1 MLRFIASIFGGN
13 KSNRDIRQMQ
23 PLLEKINVNYQAF
36 NSLSHDQLRAKT
48 SEFRQRIADF
58 LASVELKKTKLN
70 EELAGLDLKKDLEE
84 QKRILQSLEELRKE
98 RNQLLEKIL
107 LELLPEAFAVIKQV
121 ARRFSENSSLTVKLL
136 DFDRQHLIGKKY
148 VQIHGDTITFAN
160 RWEVAG
166 NEILWNMVH
175 YDVQLLGGIVLH
187 QGKISEIATGEGKTL
202 VSTLPAYLN
211 ALSSDGVHMVTVND
225 YLAKRDA
232 QWNAPIFEFLGI
244 SVDCIDLYSP
254 HSEARKLAYRADIT
268 YGTNNEFGFDYLR
281 DNMVNHVSERV
292 QRKFPHYA
300 IIDEVDSVLID
311 DARTPLIISGPTG
324 KDESKEKF
332 QQMRIHVSRLVE
344 EQRRLLLNTLVEAKR
359 HIAEGKDGPRDGG
372 LELYRVY
379 RGLPKLDPLIKYLSE
394 PNIKAK
400 LHKVENQFLA
410 DNQKEM
416 RTVVDKELY
425 FYIEEKNNSVNLTDK
440 GLDFLTQSVGDK
452 QFFTLPDL
460 SIVLSE
466 IDKSGG
472 SEQERLEEKNRVMSE
487 YVQKADHIHTIQ
499 QLLKAY
505 TLFERDVEY
514 VVIDNQVKIVDEQ
527 TGRVM
532 EGRRYSDGLHQA
544 LEAKEDVQI
553 EGASQTYATIT
564 LQNYFRMYH
573 KLSGMTGTAETEA
586 TEFWQIYKLDV
597 VSIPTNVPVV
607 RKDFQDLVFKTKREK
622 YKAVI
627 EEIVKLSA
635 QGRPVLVGTTSVDV
649 SELLSRMLKQRKV
662 EHNVLNAKQHLRE
675 AQIVAEAG
683 LRGRVTI
690 ATNMAG
696 RGTDIRLSDE
706 VKALGGLA
714 ILGVERHES
723 RRVDRQLR
731 GRAGR
736 QGDPG
741 TSQFFVSL
749 EDNLMRMFG
758 SERIASL
765 MDKMGYK
772 DGEVIQHSM
781 VTRSIERAQKKV
793 EENNFGIRK
802 HLLEY
807 DDVMNKQRQ
816 IIYKRRMS
824 ALFGD
829 TLALDLDMVF
839 YASAQN
845 ILEEFLV
852 HKNQERTALEFFS
865 LFGPGLEFD
874 WAKLE
879 ENNISKNLQ
888 DIYEQIIRLYENRR
902 KEQSEYFLKVFK
914 HLKTEHVDLPNNITM
929 PFDDGKKVIYVQAE
943 VENILATNGRG
954 LFDCLEKDV
963 TLHLLDEDWK
973 EHLKIMDDL
982 RQSVQNAV
990 YEQKDPLIIYKAEAF
1005 HLFSS
1010 LNIEYNKRVVSF
1022 LMHASLSESSGSD
1035 YTKRSEEEVFDR
1047 AESHYVHGDES
1058 DEVVEEKSQPIT
1070 RAPKIGRNEI
1080 CPCGSGKKYK
1090 NCHGS

>member
-852 HKNQERTALEFFS
+852 HKNQERTALEFYS

-1058 DEVVEEKSQPIT
+1058 DAVVEEKSQPVT

>member
-852 HKNQERTALEFFS
+852 HKNQERTALEFYS

-1022 LMHASLSESSGSD
+1022 LMNASLSESSGSD

>member
-148 VQIHGDTITFAN
+148 VQIQGDTITFAN

-852 HKNQERTALEFFS
+852 HKNQERTALEFYS